1 MERMV
6 LLRSLFRSAAFR
18 SCRFSAV
25 VNHHQQ
31 LRHYAS
37 SRSLFNLFAPTA
49 IASRQ
54 ALPSGTFF
62 SKCSSLIAVDRKKKY
77 SEKWTWIET
86 FDFFFLFSFS
96 FSVLIGV
103 NLFALKSNFQ
113 MIQRLNPK
121 INWALIGRFSCLN
134 LPWIV

>member
-1 MERMV
+1 MTCERETEMERMV

-86 FDFFFLFSFS
+86 FDFFFSYFFFLFCFDRCESVCFKIKFS
-96 FSVLIGV
+96 NDSEV
-103 NLFALKSNFQ
+103 K
-113 MIQRLNPK
+113 P
-121 INWALIGRFSCLN
+121 
-134 LPWIV
+134 